1 MAKLWLFLS
10 LGLAQEALLE
20 QLILHTDGTYEAH
33 WKVSCGSV
41 ASCEVRLPGQPMHL
55 LCVGENLPFSFT
67 MAPDTLWGPASE
79 GDIPLGLAVTAAYLA
94 GSDLEESQGTLQTKT
109 PEFIAI
115 STKGGQHWIAR
126 QHLVSLLFPAEDKG
140 SRPYPATRLHLFP
153 QDPRTDN
160 VFSFIA
166 IGKVADSPQFLYVLE
181 PVNSGEY
188 KLTLWAWM
196 PVLFGR
202 SYETSLTVQ
211 EANGIAWP
219 AGRVQVPAGM
229 PFQVRLKAFTLPG
242 RVAYV
247 FSLPSEPPAE
257 DSSLMTCTAKRYLL
271 LSPVGDGGLGEGAGK
286 TTESRGSMTFPEGE
300 GYFYTGDGP
309 VIPFQIQAG
318 RPIRIPYPSTA
329 PLQATLQERIR
340 KAGRKAPLTI
350 TGTLR
355 ITNPYAETLHL
366 LVEKP
371 LSGEPLPTESGLAR
385 IEKRGAMYLLSW
397 EATLTPGQTLTLSY
411 AYLPSRPDSV
421 RNSP

>member
-1 MAKLWLFLS
+1 MKPTGKSPAVVSPPVRCVCQASLCTFYLWGGICRFLS
-10 LGLAQEALLE
+10 QWLQIRSG
-20 QLILHTDGTYEAH
+20 
-33 WKVSCGSV
+33 
-41 ASCEVRLPGQPMHL
+41 GQPAKGIFL
-55 LCVGENLPFSFT
+55 WSF
-67 MAPDTLWGPASE
+67 
-79 GDIPLGLAVTAAYLA
+79 AVTAAYLA

-140 SRPYPATRLHLFP
+140 SSPYPATRLHLFP
-153 QDPRTDN
+153 QNPRTDN

-166 IGKVADSPQFLYVLE
+166 IGKVADSPRFLYVLE
-181 PVNSGEY
+181 PVHSGEY

-229 PFQVRLKAFTLPG
+229 PFQVQLKAFTLPG

-247 FSLPSEPPAE
+247 FSLPPEPPAE

-300 GYFYTGDGP
+300 GHFYTGDGP

-350 TGTLR
+350 TGTVR

-371 LSGEPLPTESGLAR
+371 LIWRASPHRKRPRPHRKARRYVPPLLGSHLDPRPNAHPIVR
-385 IEKRGAMYLLSW
+385 
-397 EATLTPGQTLTLSY
+397 
-411 AYLPSRPDSV
+411 LPPQ
-421 RNSP
+421 PP